1 MRFCK
6 YCGSQIPDDAKIC
19 PTCGKELVK
28 TSADG
33 DSKVKPSILAGKNKF
48 VFIGI
53 IAAIVIIAVVIIASS
68 SGRCKES
75 GCNNKAVPGSKY
87 CYTHKCSI
95 SNCDNSRFMY
105 SNYCYSHYL
114 LYDEDANKTYAPS
127 VYSYQLKISNV
138 TLSTSYGYTYAE
150 GTLTNNSDSTVT
162 FVKIKGSFKN
172 YSGTVVDTDWTY
184 AVGSDG
190 LAPGESCKWKMSVTK
205 DSSIKSCDVTI
216 LDFDY

>member
-6 YCGSQIPDDAKIC
+6 YCGSQIPDGTNIC
-19 PTCGKELVK
+19 PNCGKDLAK
-28 TSADG
+28 TSADKTKQG
-33 DSKVKPSILAGKNKF
+33 KSAFISGKNKYYAL
-48 VFIGI
+48 GI
-53 IAAIVIIAVVIIASS
+53 AAVVIIIAIVVIASQ

-75 GCNNKAVPGSKY
+75 GCNNKAVAGSKY

-95 SNCDNSRFMY
+95 SGCDNSRYVY

-114 LYDEDANKTYAPS
+114 LYDDDAKKTYTPS
-127 VYSYQLKISNV
+127 VYSYELKISNV

-150 GTLTNNSDSTVT
+150 GTLTNNSSSTVS
-162 FVKIKGSFKN
+162 FVKIKGSFKTS
-172 YSGTVVDTDWTY
+172 SGTVVDTDWTY

-205 DSSIKSCDVTI
+205 DYSIKSCDVTI